1 MIAKS
6 LASEKLRY
14 VLNGALA
21 TLVHYLVL
29 RTAIDGLEFGSAG
42 LANLL
47 GSAAGIATSYVG
59 NRHFVYRDT
68 LAPVLTQGARFVA
81 LYAALAAMHGLVL
94 FLWTDRLGLSYQIG
108 FLLTI
113 TIQVAAGYVGNKHLV
128 FKNGHSR
135 SDTSANL

>member
-1 MIAKS
+1 MIARS

-81 LYAALAAMHGLVL
+81 LYIALAAMHGLVL
-94 FLWTDRLGLSYQIG
+94 FLWTDRLGLNYQIG

-113 TIQVAAGYVGNKHLV
+113 AIQVAAGYIGNKHLV
-128 FKNGHSR
+128 FKTGNAR
-135 SDTSANL
+135 SDTSSSL